1 MNKKT
6 TCIYLCL
13 LVLISII
20 TIVLMGNTYTIE
32 YRLNGNNDYK
42 VELDQK
48 KEIVKV
54 IDKKIENDKLIM
66 KVKGLKKGAAYITIS
81 QGITGSSYVFYVHS
95 LGVITEKEYLGYSKG
110 VIIIPICITLFLIY
124 ILIYLIKKYKTSLK
138 TSIYQYKNIK
148 YLGIIIFIIFILV
161 NQLFMIKNNYGLI
174 DIIRSTINSC
184 SLFSIYIFPIAF
196 ITFIIVIIS
205 NLILIKKEGKNIKN
219 LLGLFLG
226 ITICIGTLFP
236 MLMGEYLQRATWID
250 VHNLNKPYYCI
261 EMFIETIIFEIVVYL
276 ECILISTIIL
286 TIKAAKHIPKYDK
299 DYILILGCKI
309 KNDGSLTPLL
319 KGRVDKA
326 IEFFKLQKEKT
337 NKDIIFIPSGGK
349 GNDEVISEAE
359 AMKNYLIEKGINKNK
374 IILEDKS
381 KNTYENIK
389 NSNKIINKKANI
401 AFSTTNYHVF
411 RAGVIAFSLGL
422 NIEGIGSNTKKYYF
436 INAFIREFIATIYEE
451 KKNHIKL
458 IVSLILLTLPMV
470 IIIYFSN
477 MI

>member
-110 VIIIPICITLFLIY
+110 GIIIPICITLFLIY

>member
-1 MNKKT
+1 MNKKK
-6 TCIYLCL
+6 TCICFCL
-13 LVLISII
+13 LLIISII
-20 TIVLMGNTYTIE
+20 TIALFGKTYTIE
-32 YRLNGNNDYK
+32 YKLNGDTDYK
-42 VELDQK
+42 VELDKK
-48 KEIVKV
+48 KEIVKIV
-54 IDKKIENDKLIM
+54 DKKITKDKLIM
-66 KVKGLKKGAAYITIS
+66 KVKGLKRGRAYIDVS
-81 QGITGSSYVFYVHS
+81 QGITGISYIFYVHS
-95 LGVITEKEYLGYSKG
+95 FGIITEREYFGYIRG
-110 VIIIPICITLFLIY
+110 GIVIPICISLFLLY
-124 ILIYLIKKYKTSLK
+124 ILIYLIKKYRTSLK
-138 TSIYQYKNIK
+138 ISMYQYKNIK
-148 YLGIIIFIIFILV
+148 YLGIIIFVSFVLI
-161 NQLFMIKNNYGLI
+161 NQLLMIKNYYGLI
-174 DIIRSTINSC
+174 DIIRNTINSY
-184 SLFSIYIFPIAF
+184 SLFSTYIFPIAF
-196 ITFIIVIIS
+196 ITFIVVTIS

-226 ITICIGTLFP
+226 IIICIGTLFP
-236 MLMGEYLQRATWID
+236 MFMGEYLQSATWID

-261 EMFIETIIFEIVVYL
+261 EMFIETIIFQIVVYL
-276 ECILISTIIL
+276 ECLLISTIIL
-286 TIKAAKHIPKYDK
+286 TIKASKHNPQFDK

-309 KNDGSLTPLL
+309 QHDGSLTPLL

-326 IEFFKLQKEKT
+326 IEFSKLQKEKT

-349 GNDEVISEAE
+349 GKDEIISEAE

-422 NIEGIGSNTKKYYF
+422 NVEGIGSNTKRYYF

-451 KKNHIKL
+451 KKNHIRIMVL
-458 IVSLILLTLPMV
+458 LILLTLFMV

-477 MI
+477 II

>member
-110 VIIIPICITLFLIY
+110 GIIIPICITLFLIY

-458 IVSLILLTLPMV
+458 IVLLILLTLPMV